1 MEQKY
6 TLGDF
11 LEHLKVLKQLGPLG
25 DVSNL
30 IPGMAAVSSSAE
42 VGLLNASVMLERA
55 EKIFNAMTEKEREDP
70 LVIGDERKAV
80 IAKGAGLTVD
90 DVANLL
96 QQFKHSKE
104 VQTKLDE
111 ID

>member
-1 MEQKY
+1 MEPKY

-30 IPGMAAVSSSAE
+30 IPGMAAVSSATE

-55 EKIFNAMTEKEREDP
+55 EKIFNAMSEAEREDP
-70 LVIGDERKAV
+70 LALDEKQKAE
-80 IAKGAGLTVD
+80 IAKIAGLHLD
-90 DVANLL
+90 DVENLL
-96 QQFKHSKE
+96 LQFKHSKE